1 MTYLEPRIESIEREI
16 QVLKFIENNEGLNHN
31 SVLDII
37 VNQQNLMAK
46 ATFEKCI
53 KNLIE
58 KNIVEVEQRGNKK
71 HYQLRLNYDHVH
83 KARLER
89 GTEILFHAVK
99 KELHH
104 IKDGYQHLSV
114 DQKSQKMFK
123 IISNCITI
131 SSGFTLVDSV
141 KNPKKMLYRD
151 EQIDIQQMINDAF
164 RIMTEDKDFEHV
176 YKVVTAYL
184 LPSLSENY
192 QELEKF

>member
-71 HYQLRLNYDHVH
+71 HYQLRQNYDHVH

-104 IKDGYQHLSV
+104 IKDGYRHLSV

-131 SSGFTLVDSV
+131 SSGFTLMDSV